1 MINVSAT
8 FTCQCLFDLRGV
20 SKSPGVYTMSHEV
33 SDIGLIEV
41 LLERLEK
48 QRLPRLLDLEQKVDA
63 GESLLDED
71 LDFLEQA
78 MIEGT
83 RAMPLLDRHPEYQ
96 HLAVQVVELYKQITE
111 KAVKIEK
118 GG

>member
-1 MINVSAT
+1 
-8 FTCQCLFDLRGV
+8 
-20 SKSPGVYTMSHEV
+20 MSHEV

-48 QRLPRLLDLEQKVDA
+48 QRLPRLLEIEQKVDA
-63 GESLLDED
+63 GKTLLDED

-78 MIEGT
+78 IIDG
-83 RAMPLLDRHPEYQ
+83 RKAMPLLDRHPEYH
-96 HLAVQVVELYKQITE
+96 HLAVQVVELYKKITE
-111 KAVKIEK
+111 KAIQIEK